1 MSESA
6 PGTAPT
12 VGLRR
17 ALARAG
23 AATLNLLRT
32 RLELASVEFA
42 EERERAKSRVV
53 LIVVAG
59 LFLAFG
65 VLAAS
70 ALVVLL
76 FWDTHRVAAMV
87 GVTIVHFAI
96 GIGAFLKLQAA
107 GRDAPSPFAATL
119 AELERDHEWLSGEL
133 RDRAGS

>member
-1 MSESA
+1 MSEGT
-6 PGTAPT
+6 PGSNPT
-12 VGLRR
+12 GGLRR

-23 AATLNLLRT
+23 AAAVNLLRT

-42 EERERAKSRVV
+42 EERERAKMRLV
-53 LIVVAG
+53 LVVVAG

-76 FWDTHRVAAMV
+76 FWDTHRIAAMA

-96 GIGAFLKLQAA
+96 GIGALMKLQAA
-107 GRDAPSPFAATL
+107 NRDAPAPFATTL
-119 AELERDHEWLSGEL
+119 AELERDREWLSGEM
-133 RDRAGS
+133 RDRGS